1 MTERLSKAQLS
12 APPISIYDVKAS
24 ARLKR
29 HSATCHP
36 PCFLPFTAD
45 FLEVHTL
52 AGSPSVTFTFSS
64 VHGSVASVPTTF
76 LKLLSPNGQRVS
88 CSWIWFQQHPA
99 PASPAHSAYTPLSF
113 WHSAPDLAL
122 TSGCASIGGPFQNS
136 GFDPPPFPFSL
147 HTLWKVISFA
157 SMA

>member
-1 MTERLSKAQLS
+1 MRKANSLEKTLMLGKIEGKRRRGLQGWGYHRLSGHGYEKTPGDSEGQGSLACCSPRGHKESDMTERLSKAQLS

-88 CSWIWFQQHPA
+88 CS
-99 PASPAHSAYTPLSF
+99 
-113 WHSAPDLAL
+113 
-122 TSGCASIGGPFQNS
+122 
-136 GFDPPPFPFSL
+136 
-147 HTLWKVISFA
+147 
-157 SMA
+157 